1 MYRTSD
7 VSFHCHHPSVVT
19 SPGVKASNINNLSV
33 IACHNTKQ
41 RRAHLADS
49 KGYCLKR
56 RKLHLFPS
64 PGLSVSYQQYTSLY
78 LPIFSL
84 LLSVLIYRFYM
95 NDYMEKKKQKELRDT
110 SVTPGLSTNKIPQV
124 SVFSHLELEA
134 ALKLLNPILSH
145 NQHGFPF
152 ILSSN

>member
-1 MYRTSD
+1 
-7 VSFHCHHPSVVT
+7 
-19 SPGVKASNINNLSV
+19 
-33 IACHNTKQ
+33 
-41 RRAHLADS
+41 
-49 KGYCLKR
+49 
-56 RKLHLFPS
+56 
-64 PGLSVSYQQYTSLY
+64 
-78 LPIFSL
+78 
-84 LLSVLIYRFYM
+84 
-95 NDYMEKKKQKELRDT
+95 MEKKKQKELRDT